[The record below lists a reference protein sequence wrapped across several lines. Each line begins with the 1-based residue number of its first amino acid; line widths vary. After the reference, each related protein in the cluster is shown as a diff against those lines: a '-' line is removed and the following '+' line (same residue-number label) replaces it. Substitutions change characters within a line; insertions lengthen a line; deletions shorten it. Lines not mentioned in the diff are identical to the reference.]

1 MASRTEMRRA
11 GRRVR
16 AAFDN
21 YLEELLAADTAGI
34 QVTAQ
39 SVIPGPDGEPLVQ
52 PANPLDP
59 MISTEPTL
67 RHIRFSFAFTER
79 IDQSEL
85 DDTETE

>member
-1 MASRTEMRRA
+1 MASRAEMRRA

-21 YLEELLAADTAGI
+21 YLEELVAANTAGI

-39 SVIPGPDGEPLVQ
+39 RVIPTIDGDDVV
-52 PANPLDP
+52 NDPLDP
-59 MISTEPTL
+59 MISAEPTL

-79 IDQSEL
+79 LEQSEL
-85 DDTETE
+85 DDPGTA